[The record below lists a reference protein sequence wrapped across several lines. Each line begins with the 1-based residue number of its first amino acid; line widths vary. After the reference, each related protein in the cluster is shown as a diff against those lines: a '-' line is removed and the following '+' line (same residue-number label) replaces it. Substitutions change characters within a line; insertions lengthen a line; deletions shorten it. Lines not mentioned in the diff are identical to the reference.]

1 MSLIKESEG
10 KGTGRGAWAGVRCEK
25 AQAHEAAQMMSELPF
40 SPYLKRQ
47 EQALRPFFAVA
58 GDPVAAKAAPLGE
71 DRGVCPEPWQG
82 LDMRW
87 GVCYT
92 TQRF

>member
-1 MSLIKESEG
+1 MYCW
-10 KGTGRGAWAGVRCEK
+10 GAWAGVRCEK

-47 EQALRPFFAVA
+47 EFKKAGASAPAFFAVA

-82 LDMRW
+82 LYMRW